1 MAAYKKLT
9 DEQLVI
15 LLKKGDQLAFT
26 EIYSRYAEK
35 LAGFAASKLYSLD
48 DSRDLLHDLFVSFWE
63 NRDSLNISSNLQ
75 SYLFTILRRR
85 IVDKIR
91 KNIIRE
97 EYAVMLQSLT
107 TTHHSTTEQQIVEK
121 DLKQQIRNALN
132 ELSPRVQEIY
142 HLSREENLS
151 TREIA
156 EKLDLSEQTVK
167 NQLTVALKHLRQV
180 LSSVAVATFVWW
192 LL

>member
-1 MAAYKKLT
+1 
-9 DEQLVI
+9 
-15 LLKKGDQLAFT
+15 
-26 EIYSRYAEK
+26 
-35 LAGFAASKLYSLD
+35 
-48 DSRDLLHDLFVSFWE
+48 
-63 NRDSLNISSNLQ
+63 RDSLNISSNLQ

-91 KNIIRE
+91 KNITRE

-107 TTHHSTTEQQIVEK
+107 TPHYSTTEQQIAEK

-132 ELSPRVQEIY
+132 ELPPRVQEIY
-142 HLSREENLS
+142 HLSREENLN

-156 EKLDLSEQTVK
+156 EKLNLTEQTVK
-167 NQLTVALKHLRQV
+167 NQLTVALKHLRKV

>member
-35 LAGFAASKLYSLD
+35 LVGFAASKLYSLD
-48 DSRDLLHDLFVSFWE
+48 DSRDLLHDLFVGFWE
-63 NRDSLNISSNLQ
+63 NRDSLNINSNLQ

-91 KNIIRE
+91 KNITRE
-97 EYAVMLQSLT
+97 EYTVMLQSLT
-107 TTHHSTTEQQIVEK
+107 TPHHSTTEQQIAEK

-132 ELSPRVQEIY
+132 ELPPRVQEIY
-142 HLSREENLS
+142 HLSREENLN

-156 EKLDLSEQTVK
+156 EKLNLSEQTVK
-167 NQLTVALKHLRQV
+167 NQLTVALKHLRKV

>member
-1 MAAYKKLT
+1 MEAYKKLT

-35 LAGFAASKLYSLD
+35 LAGFAASKLYSID
-48 DSRDLLHDLFVSFWE
+48 DSRDLLHDLFVAFWE
-63 NRDSLNISSNLQ
+63 NRDNLNISSNLQ

-91 KNIIRE
+91 KNITRE

-107 TTHHSTTEQQIVEK
+107 TPHYSTTEQRMVEK
-121 DLKQQIRNALN
+121 DLKQQIRIALN
-132 ELSPRVQEIY
+132 ELPPRVHEIY
-142 HLSREENLS
+142 HLSREENLN

-156 EKLDLSEQTVK
+156 EKLNLSEQTVK
-167 NQLTVALKHLRQV
+167 NQLTIALKHLRQV
-180 LSSVAVATFVWW
+180 LSNVVIATFVWW